1 MVVGSAEPK
10 KKAFLKSPQ
19 SRVWT
24 SFIEAVRADG
34 QALTPAI
41 IFKGKELQS
50 QWFLQEFKESADW
63 HFITSPKGWTDN
75 QIALEWLKAVY
86 LPQTKP
92 ADESDARLLI
102 LDGHNSHVTVSLFQ
116 SLKWP
121 EA

>member
-1 MVVGSAEPK
+1 MVGCVVSK

-19 SRVWT
+19 SRAWT
-24 SFIEAVRADG
+24 SFIEAGRADG

-50 QWFLQEFKESADW
+50 QRFLQEFKESANW
-63 HFITSPKGWTDN
+63 HFKTSSKGWTDS
-75 QIALEWLKAVY
+75 QIALEWLSAVY

-102 LDGHNSHVTVSLFQ
+102 LDGHNSHATVSLFQ
-116 SLKWP
+116 CLKP
-121 EA
+121 EVA